1 LYLSLSSEVS
11 KSLTAREPAARAQH
25 PSRLRAIPK
34 MLGGLRGLT
43 EQRQPNLSRW
53 VRRIPFS
60 EQYVPRQQ
68 GRGELAAIP
77 TSDRTLHYR
86 DAEFHYA
93 RRNCLPL
100 YAGCRRRMNCR
111 APLVGE
117 PRALTLRQ
125 PDAPVHALIFG
136 PHLVGAP
143 VTLHVRRHE
152 TEQNAAPHAYHFIA
166 GSRRPPF

>member
-1 LYLSLSSEVS
+1 
-11 KSLTAREPAARAQH
+11 
-25 PSRLRAIPK
+25 
-34 MLGGLRGLT
+34 
-43 EQRQPNLSRW
+43 
-53 VRRIPFS
+53 
-60 EQYVPRQQ
+60 
-68 GRGELAAIP
+68 
-77 TSDRTLHYR
+77 
-86 DAEFHYA
+86 
-93 RRNCLPL
+93 
-100 YAGCRRRMNCR
+100 MNCR

-166 GSRRPPF
+166 GSRRLPF